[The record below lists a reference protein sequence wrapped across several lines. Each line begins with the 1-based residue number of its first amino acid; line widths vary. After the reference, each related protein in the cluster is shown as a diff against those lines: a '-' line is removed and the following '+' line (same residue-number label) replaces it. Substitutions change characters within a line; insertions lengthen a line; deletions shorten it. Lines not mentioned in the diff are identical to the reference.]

1 MQTRGNVISFCVLGL
16 PPTHRSSSKK
26 TVIELYSSY
35 QEISRLIA
43 NSSCAS
49 IGSYSQLVSNQYSLS
64 QLSNSIVLDDNINVY
79 ARTLNESGNKYLC
92 VIYYKDVPFIHS
104 LKKSSNLQLLDESIS
119 TFIALLTHN
128 KSNVSTNVLT
138 NIQSCIDLLSSIN
151 AQYSHDARD
160 LVYWD
165 NRCKHYTQT
174 VTKSTL
180 NKQPIAT
187 TPFKS
192 QPYYSQDT
200 PTHTRRHGLLF
211 DDPKYTKRQRYKPRN
226 NQSYNDTPRGYER
239 SKSYHSIK
247 KNTITPPQ
255 YKWSRKSTTD
265 ITDIEQANA
274 KETEAKQ
281 ADVET
286 PKPSSK
292 YDTTLSQLTKDF
304 SELSQLVSELQLNTK
319 DEEEDQE
326 NDEDREPPKNNG
338 NVLQLNKGLV
348 QSGAGIQQSM
358 TAKIDEEAD
367 PNVDFVSN
375 ATVVIH
381 EDDLKEREEDRQTL
395 HETDQERRSRA
406 HHRRSKPRTRR
417 VPQASMSDTLIEFHL
432 KCKKAGEVKQKLI
445 TQLKGLLHEVETDVL
460 ASFDESS
467 DSLDSGQ
474 ESVDSAHDK
483 EDPQAQED
491 KAKLEKLRT
500 LCTSFVKAP
509 SSRVADG
516 LVLMKNIFEA
526 FTSDEV
532 MDGEHIALYN
542 QVFGKV
548 VKHIPYTNTT
558 QSSHGL
564 TLTPLLS
571 PSASASTASSLSDVI
586 SSAHRPYSS
595 TQTPFN
601 TPNMSRCTSG
611 NSPTQ
616 TMPLSVLRVGSGDV
630 KIFDEDF
637 ASNIPI
643 RKRGGRHRSRSSVD
657 DVMNECDDALKQHYH
672 AMMGT
677 IGDDAAFKQKLKH
690 LLVEVANNYSKSD
703 EEEPEPMNTPQAQVT
718 RQSLKIKQIKTDFV
732 TEIIN
737 AERDEEIQDKYW
749 NKLSWNFDPIS
760 FGEHAKVAGN
770 TVVLLGWHLIRM
782 NGWHTEFKV
791 APHKLITF
799 LYQIQEAYHND
810 NWYHNKYHAADVM
823 NNMYWYMTKCTS
835 MDKHLDAFD
844 RFIGVMAAVCHDV
857 DHNGYNNSYHQRTK
871 SYLAIRYNDQ
881 SILENHHI
889 SYSFKLI
896 SSDAHYNWISDL
908 KDTALIERARKY
920 LIRLI
925 LGTDMS
931 LHKKHLNQIQ
941 TLKKKLVTDDGETV
955 VMSEDDKINLLA
967 IILHAADI
975 ANAAKTRSLCVEWA
989 KRCVEEFRTQGD
1001 HEVRC
1006 FGKLPPNNTLLFD
1019 RKHPLETSQEGWIK
1033 FVMLPYFKRLNKL
1046 LQNEIDHQ
1054 IENLNSNLKYWTE
1067 YEACKDDSKDDA

>member
-16 PPTHRSSSKK
+16 SPTHRSSSKK

-348 QSGAGIQQSM
+348 QSGAGIQQS
-358 TAKIDEEAD
+358 
-367 PNVDFVSN
+367 
-375 ATVVIH
+375 
-381 EDDLKEREEDRQTL
+381 
-395 HETDQERRSRA
+395 
-406 HHRRSKPRTRR
+406 PR
-417 VPQASMSDTLIEFHL
+417 
-432 KCKKAGEVKQKLI
+432 KKFK
-445 TQLKGLLHEVETDVL
+445 
-460 ASFDESS
+460 
-467 DSLDSGQ
+467 
-474 ESVDSAHDK
+474 
-483 EDPQAQED
+483 
-491 KAKLEKLRT
+491 
-500 LCTSFVKAP
+500 
-509 SSRVADG
+509 
-516 LVLMKNIFEA
+516 
-526 FTSDEV
+526 
-532 MDGEHIALYN
+532 
-542 QVFGKV
+542 
-548 VKHIPYTNTT
+548 TNHNNPG
-558 QSSHGL
+558 S
-564 TLTPLLS
+564 TLTPLS
-571 PSASASTASSLSDVI
+571 TSAACSVSSSSDVT
-586 SSAHRPYSS
+586 SS
-595 TQTPFN
+595 
-601 TPNMSRCTSG
+601 NMSRCTSD
-611 NSPTQ
+611 NSP
-616 TMPLSVLRVGSGDV
+616 SGGV
-630 KIFDEDF
+630 KALDEDF

-989 KRCVEEFRTQGD
+989 KRCIEEFRVQGD
-1001 HEVRC
+1001 DEKRL
-1006 FGKLPPNNTLLFD
+1006 FGKESQLLFD
-1019 RKHPLETSQEGWIK
+1019 RKHPLEKSQVGWIK
-1033 FVMLPYFKRLNKL
+1033 FVMLPYFTPLNEL
-1046 LQNEIDHQ
+1046 LKNDIKPQID
-1054 IENLNSNLKYWTE
+1054 NLHNNLKQWTE
-1067 YEACKDDSKDDA
+1067 YKEYQDDEKVNK